1 MYVCNDKSNYTCN
14 QTNFNLENISRILI
28 TEKNIAKRV
37 FSLKVIMLIQSG
49 GMALDRIA
57 SNQSVLK

>member
-14 QTNFNLENISRILI
+14 QTNFNLENISRIFI

-49 GMALDRIA
+49 GIALDRIA